1 MKEKVDDS
9 TENWPVD
16 DDLKGDLDRIK
27 NEFSVR
33 PLAVFKDDRLV
44 KAKGMNSV
52 LQDAL
57 VEVHFELHHFF
68 IRQKDEDSFNGSI
81 EQIVII
87 QPGVAR
93 SLSPYKRR
101 NLEEGPIHM
110 NPTLVLPSAKAGS
123 SHFIGSATM
132 SQGMDVEIGEPIVSE
147 GVQMEREKGSGGAH
161 GNGECSMTVPRI
173 QVSITCSDG
182 KGRRNGSDKREIF
195 CRR

>member
-1 MKEKVDDS
+1 VALSGNGWLLIHVVGDGSQVKEKVDDS

-27 NEFSVR
+27 NEFSIR
-33 PLAVFKDDRLV
+33 PLAVFKDDQLV
-44 KAKGMNSV
+44 KAKGMNGV

-57 VEVHFELHHFF
+57 VEVHFELRHFF

-132 SQGMDVEIGEPIVSE
+132 SQGMGVEIGEPILSE
-147 GVQMEREKGSGGAH
+147 GAQMESDECTGGAH
-161 GNGECSMTVPRI
+161 SNSECSVTVP
-173 QVSITCSDG
+173 VSV
-182 KGRRNGSDKREIF
+182 
-195 CRR
+195 